1 MGGGCTFTDVN
12 GSSRFLWC
20 VRVLCQPRQLPLSS
34 QNKSNKWSNTIEM
47 ECAFVLFCV
56 KRASMYLAMQTIF
69 SLNCSIFTQTRII
82 WQWQCCL
89 CHGAEL
95 QINWLQSQVASP
107 APGPR
112 EEKPRKPNSGLKI
125 IYLWDCSE
133 PLTRFWSLFY
143 ATNEV
148 QTEGYPHQNISIV
161 GSTDS
166 MQKGINW

>member
-1 MGGGCTFTDVN
+1 MKFQLSKTIWWWIEPCGEAPFYIQSHIYLFLAVTTCSACGWDVGGGGCTFTDVN

-82 WQWQCCL
+82 RQSCL
-89 CHGAEL
+89 CHGVEL
-95 QINWLQSQVASP
+95 QINCWQSSHKSP
-107 APGPR
+107 AQLQVPERRNPANQI
-112 EEKPRKPNSGLKI
+112 P
-125 IYLWDCSE
+125 
-133 PLTRFWSLFY
+133 
-143 ATNEV
+143 
-148 QTEGYPHQNISIV
+148 
-161 GSTDS
+161 DS
-166 MQKGINW
+166 R